1 MSRPRY
7 IAWIL
12 PHPGWKSPEIDDAI
26 KRAQRLLG
34 PDARMISSGRLRMV
48 TGCPVVTSV
57 TSEGEVI
64 LLGQVFSGLGDT
76 SLATLKSLACD
87 AVLKSAG
94 ASLVREFWGGY
105 VAFVV
110 RGEGSEIS
118 VIREPSAC
126 MPCYY
131 HLQDR
136 VTVISSDIDIAS
148 QCGAL
153 PLYIDWEELAVHLQ
167 ASQLRRA
174 RTCIRGLTELLGGER
189 LSIHAEHPAI
199 DALWSPWTFS
209 ARDRQIFD
217 EEQAA
222 SLLRKTIVQCVRSL
236 TLPYEHMVLTL
247 SGGLDSSIVA
257 ASLSTIGARFTGLTM
272 ATQEP
277 LGDERRYAQ
286 AMARACGAPLVE
298 RFEDIDSVD
307 LTRCDSAHLP
317 RPISRGFAQSI
328 DRACQQLADE
338 VGAGAYLGG
347 GGGDNVFCYLLSAA
361 PAADHLRRGEPLAA
375 LVTARDL
382 ARLGQTSVLHVL
394 GKAMRRAWLRSPG
407 FRWPRDLTFLSER
420 IRNSSPA
427 RLDHPWLVAPRG
439 AAPGKAG
446 HIASIMNIQNHLEGL
461 ARERDRPI
469 ISPLLAQPVVEL
481 CLRIPASLWC
491 RGGRDRWIAR
501 RAFADRLPPEILD
514 RREKGG
520 PDGFVMRVLERDRG
534 RIRDWLCQ
542 GELAR
547 RGLLD
552 IEALAAALD
561 GNAPLTG
568 QASLRILKLL
578 DVEMWARSVLSRQ
591 QSAT

>member
-12 PHPGWKSPEIDDAI
+12 PHPRWQSPEIDQRI
-26 KRAQRLLG
+26 ERAQRLQG
-34 PDARMISSGRLRMV
+34 ADARTISSGRLRLV
-48 TGCPVVTSV
+48 TGCPAVTSV

-76 SLATLKSLACD
+76 SLTTLNCLAGD
-87 AVLKSAG
+87 AVLKSG
-94 ASLVREFWGGY
+94 GSSLVRDFWGGY

-110 RGEGSEIS
+110 RGEGSEVS
-118 VIREPSAC
+118 VIRDPSAG

-148 QCGAL
+148 QCGEL
-153 PLYIDWEELAVHLQ
+153 HVDIDWEELAIHLQ

-199 DALWSPWTFS
+199 DAVWSPWTFA
-209 ARDRQIFD
+209 ARERQIFD

-286 AMARACGAPLVE
+286 TMAKACGAPLVE
-298 RFEDIDSVD
+298 RFEDMGAVD
-307 LTRCDSAHLP
+307 MTRCDSAHLP

-328 DRACQQLADE
+328 DRACQELADE
-338 VGAGAYLGG
+338 VGAGAFLSGA
-347 GGGDNVFCYLLSAA
+347 GGDNVFCFLLSAA
-361 PAADHLRRGEPLAA
+361 PVADHLRRGEFIAA
-375 LVTARDL
+375 LLAARDL
-382 ARLGQTSVLHVL
+382 GCLGEASVLQVL
-394 GKAMRRAWLRSPG
+394 GKAARRAWLRRPD
-407 FRWPRDLTFLSER
+407 FRWRRDFTFLSEQ
-420 IRNSSPA
+420 IRNRPLQP
-427 RLDHPWLVAPRG
+427 LDHHWLTAPRG
-439 AAPGKAG
+439 AVPGKAG
-446 HIASIMNIQNHLEGL
+446 HIASIMNIHNHLEGF
-461 ARERDRPI
+461 AREHERPVI
-469 ISPLLAQPVVEL
+469 APLLAQPIVEL
-481 CLRIPASLWC
+481 CLRIPASSWS
-491 RGGRDRWIAR
+491 RNGRDRWIAR
-501 RAFADRLPPEILD
+501 RAFADRLPHEILE

-520 PDGFVMRVLERDRG
+520 PDGFVARLFDHHRQQ
-534 RIRDWLCQ
+534 IRDWLCHGQ
-542 GELAR
+542 LAGQ
-547 RGLLD
+547 GLLD
-552 IEALAAALD
+552 VQALEMFMNGD
-561 GNAPLTG
+561 GPVIG
-568 QASLRILKLL
+568 QEYLCIMKLL
-578 DVEMWARSVLSRQ
+578 DAEMWARSLASR
-591 QSAT
+591 T